1 MYFKRSIIQFVIRG
15 GGGPHFKTVSVA
27 LSSLFTDD
35 ANSAQAMR
43 KNTRRLDEI
52 LLQLKLYIV
61 AYCRAAF
68 FPNERR
74 ISGNGWRNVRGYIAY
89 IYADNPVDICHQIG
103 TIEYNAIK
111 QRDRVLF
118 IIPCWYNRGI
128 NDPIIEINYFCY
140 SHV

>member
-52 LLQLKLYIV
+52 LLRLKLYIV

-68 FPNERR
+68 FPNERRISPSVAVR

-111 QRDRVLF
+111 QRDRILF
-118 IIPCWYNRGI
+118 IILCV
-128 NDPIIEINYFCY
+128 DIIAALMTQ
-140 SHV
+140 